1 MIYFIY
7 GAAILFIL
15 YKMYGDVFR
24 SNFSQA
30 VKLGIL
36 KPKDSVFRPAIYLA
50 VLAIGVTIAGW
61 VGAMVFAHPDR
72 SSDLADI
79 ANFVKGACEYSC
91 IIGNASHFE
100 NLPNTHVIFLIIIY
114 NLNIHA
120 SAICI
125 LSVYISHRGRIAQKI
140 DTINNRVTW
149 GNAASASLYVYIFC
163 GGLIALFIM
172 SISSINDGLS
182 DIYFI
187 RSKIL
192 VFYYVQSGLSPAVIS
207 ICILIIDVITKHI
220 LHHLFS
226 RQLEELPNDD

>member
-36 KPKDSVFRPAIYLA
+36 KPKDSVFRPPIYLA

-91 IIGNASHFE
+91 IIVNASHFE

-114 NLNIHA
+114 TFIYTQ
-120 SAICI
+120 AIF
-125 LSVYISHRGRIAQKI
+125 
-140 DTINNRVTW
+140 
-149 GNAASASLYVYIFC
+149 LYYPFIFHTE
-163 GGLIALFIM
+163 GALLRK
-172 SISSINDGLS
+172 ST
-182 DIYFI
+182 
-187 RSKIL
+187 
-192 VFYYVQSGLSPAVIS
+192 P
-207 ICILIIDVITKHI
+207 
-220 LHHLFS
+220 
-226 RQLEELPNDD
+226 